1 MRPKISGKSA
11 HALRGDLQHDRC
23 DEKEKSGA
31 QLSGERTRHQTA
43 NDSAKRSADSNKSE
57 KPFGL
62 GWGENISH
70 ERPKHR
76 CREKI
81 EDADPDEK
89 YGRKNRAFLRG
100 WHPTHEEEE
109 NKKIRDGETV
119 RDGNKL
125 PPGHTRDDDRIKR
138 VGKQHAN
145 QRASVHP
152 RQIFHAAVGADFIAY
167 WPDDVIAP

>member
-1 MRPKISGKSA
+1 MRLRIAGKSA
-11 HALRGDLQHDRC
+11 NELRGNLQHDRC
-23 DEKEKSGA
+23 NEQEESGA
-31 QLSGERTRHQTA
+31 ELTGERTRNQTTNNSA
-43 NDSAKRSADSNKSE
+43 NRSADSNKSE

-62 GWGENISH
+62 LWCENVSH
-70 ERPKHR
+70 ERPKH
-76 CREKI
+76 CCGEKI

-145 QRASVHP
+145 QRASV
-152 RQIFHAAVGADFIAY
+152 
-167 WPDDVIAP
+167 